1 MAVVVDEY
9 GAMQGIVTLEDLLEE
24 IVGEIE
30 DEFDL
35 PDESVERIDDTHIR
49 IDGTFPIDDFNE
61 QFGTELEVEDYHTMA
76 GMVFGQIGHA
86 PEVGDEVTVDGLAL
100 RVIEIEGSRIQR
112 LEVEFREALPEP
124 DAPEASSY
132 SAQKASNAPG
142 SLGQRQHLGDQ
153 PVADREEEHLVDV
166 DRAPVALALR
176 AVEPGAALLAGERVD
191 EGRAVGPVRQLRQP
205 REEAEDLGAAAVGAR
220 HDAAAGHVP
229 DRVLGEAVS
238 EREALLVRERLHDPA
253 DEPRVRPRRSTTAPP
268 SGRAGRRR
276 DAAVRR

>member
-76 GMVFGQIGHA
+76 GTVFGALGRA
-86 PEVGDEVTVDGLAL
+86 PEVGDEVTIDGLAL
-100 RVIEIEGSRIQR
+100 RVIEIEGSRIGR
-112 LEVEFREALPEP
+112 LEVEFLHPMANP
-124 DAPEASSY
+124 DADAADARSY
-132 SAQKASNAPG
+132 SAQKASNAAG
-142 SLGQRQHLGDQ
+142 IARQRQHLGDE
-153 PVADREEEHLVDV
+153 PVLDREQEHLVDV
-166 DRAPVALALR
+166 ERASFALALG
-176 AVEPGAALLAGERVD
+176 AVEPGAALLARERVD

-205 REEAEDLGAAAVGAR
+205 CEEAEDLGAAAVGAG
-220 HDAAAGHVP
+220 HDAAAGNVP
-229 DRVLGEAVS
+229 DRVLGEAVAQ
-238 EREALLVRERLHDPA
+238 REALPVRERLHDPA
-253 DEPRVRPRRSTTAPP
+253 HEPRVVL
-268 SGRAGRRR
+268 
-276 DAAVRR
+276 DAHG